1 VSAFAIVD
9 PESGRMDG
17 WYYSSRADVRRLADA
32 MERETR
38 RPLAVVQSSKPFPIP
53 DHRRLILEQR
63 P

>member
-1 VSAFAIVD
+1 MTAFAIVD

-32 MERETR
+32 MEREAR
-38 RPLAVVQSSKPFPIP
+38 RPLAVVQTSEPFKIP
-53 DHRRLILEQR
+53 DHRRLTLEPR